1 MRFNAGQSNLVH
13 LVVNL
18 FAARGGAY
26 AWRGIRPSPTL
37 AVFMG
42 GSEQTDT
49 SADWELMQRVA
60 DDDAGALRQLVER
73 HQGLLLNFFLRS
85 GAQSSAEDLV
95 QETFI
100 RLYRYRH
107 RVQQRAR
114 FTTFLHTLAR
124 HAWVDHLRRSGRTAR
139 LHEAWQAEQP
149 EADLT
154 SAARPGQRMDAAQ
167 ALQRLPEEMRAVV
180 TLLFYQGLSQ
190 GEAAEVLDIPVG
202 TVKSRLFN
210 ALQRLRGELDAPR

>member
-1 MRFNAGQSNLVH
+1 MDEPDQAG
-13 LVVNL
+13 
-18 FAARGGAY
+18 ATG
-26 AWRGIRPSPTL
+26 
-37 AVFMG
+37 
-42 GSEQTDT
+42 
-49 SADWELMQRVA
+49 DWELMQRVA
-60 DDDAGALRQLVER
+60 GEDAAALRQLVER
-73 HQGLLLNFFLRS
+73 HQRLLLNFFLRS

-107 RVQQRAR
+107 RVEPRAR

-124 HAWVDHLRRSGRTAR
+124 HAWVDHLRRAGRTAR

-149 EADLT
+149 EADT
-154 SAARPGQRMDAAQ
+154 TAAGAAGVRMDAAH
-167 ALQRLPEEMRAVV
+167 ALQSLPEEMRAVV

-190 GEAAEVLDIPVG
+190 AEAAEVLDIPVG

-210 ALQRLRGELDAPR
+210 ALHRLRGVLDAPH